1 MAILSKI
8 KLQVEQKLPF
18 ALYVLPNQNTIC
30 GIFQKD
36 DSIHDFK
43 GQSGFVFAS
52 FDASKK
58 NVIPLESSCFMEE
71 EFSFD
76 AAKHKEDLVV
86 FSEYEKNNFENS
98 VEKAIASI
106 QNGDFEKVVLSR
118 KIEIEKKIDLIETF
132 LRLANRYPTAFRS
145 LFYHPQIGCWM
156 GATPEQLIKV
166 ENNHFETVSL
176 AGTHQKIS
184 FKNWSTKEINEQQIV
199 TDYILDSLHK
209 EVLSLKVSEPF
220 TVEAGSLVHLKT
232 TISGEVFSIENTKN
246 TIQNLHPTPAVC
258 GLPKEKALQFIN
270 ENEGY
275 DRKFYAGYLGLWNE
289 DEASANLFVNLRCLE
304 VEGNK
309 INIYVGCGITGES
322 NPEKEFFET
331 EHKSQIMKSIL

>member
-36 DSIHDFK
+36 DSIFDFK

-52 FDASKK
+52 FDDDKK
-58 NVIPLESSCFMEE
+58 FVIPSESSDFLEE

-76 AAKHKEDLVV
+76 AVNQTEDLIV
-86 FSEYEKNNFENS
+86 FSENEKNHFENM
-98 VEKAIASI
+98 VEKAITSI

-132 LRLANRYPTAFRS
+132 FRLINRYPTAFRS
-145 LFYHPQIGCWM
+145 FFYHPHIGCWM

-176 AGTHQKIS
+176 AGTHQKSS
-184 FKNWSTKEINEQQIV
+184 FKNWSAKEIHEQQIV
-199 TDYILDSLHK
+199 TDYILDNLHK

-232 TISGEVFSIENTKN
+232 TISGEVHSIENSKN
-246 TIQNLHPTPAVC
+246 IIQNLHPTPAVC
-258 GLPKEKALQFIN
+258 GFPKEKALQFIN

-289 DEASANLFVNLRCLE
+289 EEASANLFVNLRCLE
-304 VEGNK
+304 VEENK

>member
-18 ALYVLPNQNTIC
+18 VLYVLPNQNKLY
-30 GIFQKD
+30 GLFQKD
-36 DSIHDFK
+36 NTIIDYK
-43 GQSGFVFAS
+43 GQSGFVFVS
-52 FDASKK
+52 FDGTKK
-58 NVIPLESSCFMEE
+58 YVIPFEGSDFLEE

-76 AAKHKEDLVV
+76 TVNQTEDFAS
-86 FSEYEKNNFENS
+86 FSEREKKHFENS
-98 VEKAIASI
+98 VQKAILSI
-106 QNGDFEKVVLSR
+106 HNGDFEKVVLSR
-118 KIEIEKKIDLIETF
+118 KIEIEKKIDLTDAF
-132 LRLANRYPTAFRS
+132 LRLINRYPTAFRS
-145 LFYHPQIGCWM
+145 LFYHPHIGYWM

-176 AGTHQKIS
+176 AGTHQKDN
-184 FKNWSTKEINEQQIV
+184 FENWSAKEKNEQQIV
-199 TDYILDSLHK
+199 TNYILDNLHK
-209 EVLSLKVSEPF
+209 EVISLKVTEPF

-232 TISGEVFSIENTKN
+232 IISGEVFSIENTKN
-246 TIQNLHPTPAVC
+246 ILQNLHPTPAVC
-258 GLPKEKALQFIN
+258 GFPKQKAVQFIN

-289 DEASANLFVNLRCLE
+289 EEASANLFVNLRCIE
-304 VEGNK
+304 VEKNK
-309 INIYVGCGITGES
+309 INIYVGCGITGDS

>member
-1 MAILSKI
+1 MSKI
-8 KLQVEQKLPF
+8 KLQLEQKLPF
-18 ALYVLPNQNTIC
+18 ALYVLPNQKTIC

-36 DSIHDFK
+36 NSIHDFK

-52 FDASKK
+52 FDDYKK
-58 NVIPLESSCFMEE
+58 YVIPFESSDFLEE

-76 AAKHKEDLVV
+76 AVNQTEDLIG
-86 FSEYEKNNFENS
+86 FSENEKNHFENI
-98 VEKAIASI
+98 VQKAITSI

-132 LRLANRYPTAFRS
+132 FRLINRYPTAFRS
-145 LFYHPQIGCWM
+145 FFYHPQIGCWM

-166 ENNHFETVSL
+166 EKNHFETVSL
-176 AGTHQKIS
+176 AGTHQKSS
-184 FKNWSTKEINEQQIV
+184 FENWSAKEINEQQIV

-232 TISGEVFSIENTKN
+232 IISAEVHSLENTKN
-246 TIQNLHPTPAVC
+246 IIQNLHPTPAVC
-258 GLPKEKALQFIN
+258 GFPKEKALQFISEN
-270 ENEGY
+270 ENYE
-275 DRKFYAGYLGLWNE
+275 RKFYAGYLGLWNE
-289 DEASANLFVNLRCLE
+289 EETSANLFVNLRCLE
-304 VEGNK
+304 VEENK

-322 NPEKEFFET
+322 DPEKEFFET

>member
-1 MAILSKI
+1 MAILSKV
-8 KLQVEQKLPF
+8 KMQLEQNLPF
-18 ALYVLPNQNTIC
+18 VLYVFPNQKTIC

-36 DSIHDFK
+36 NSIHDFK

-52 FDASKK
+52 FDDDKK
-58 NVIPLESSCFMEE
+58 YVIPLESSDFIED

-76 AAKHKEDLVV
+76 STDQTEILMNYSENEKKHFED
-86 FSEYEKNNFENS
+86 S
-98 VEKAIASI
+98 VQKAVNSI
-106 QNGDFEKVVLSR
+106 QKGDFEKVVLSR
-118 KIEIEKKIDLIETF
+118 KIEIEKKVDLTEIF
-132 LRLANRYPTAFRS
+132 LRLVNRYPTAFRS

-166 ENNHFETVSL
+166 ENNLFETVSL
-176 AGTHQKIS
+176 AGTYQKSS
-184 FKNWSTKEINEQQIV
+184 FKNWSAKEIHEQQIV
-199 TDYILDSLHK
+199 TDYILDNLHK

-232 TISGEVFSIENTKN
+232 IISGEVHSIENTKN
-246 TIQNLHPTPAVC
+246 IIQNLHPTPAVC
-258 GLPKEKALQFIN
+258 GFPKEKALQFIN

-275 DRKFYAGYLGLWNE
+275 DRKFYTGYLGLWNE
-289 DEASANLFVNLRCLE
+289 EEASANLFVNLRCLE
-304 VEGNK
+304 VEENK

>member
-36 DSIHDFK
+36 YSIFDFK

-52 FDASKK
+52 FDGSKK
-58 NVIPLESSCFMEE
+58 NVIPSESSDFIKEK
-71 EFSFD
+71 FSFD
-76 AAKHKEDLVV
+76 EVIQTEVLMNYSVN
-86 FSEYEKNNFENS
+86 EKKNFED
-98 VEKAIASI
+98 VVQKAITSI
-106 QNGDFEKVVLSR
+106 QNGDFKKVVLSR
-118 KIEIEKKIDLIETF
+118 KIEIEKKMDLVETF
-132 LRLANRYPTAFRS
+132 FTLVNQYPTAFRS

-166 ENNHFETVSL
+166 EHNHFKTVSL
-176 AGTHQKIS
+176 AGTYQKNS
-184 FKNWSTKEINEQQIV
+184 FEKWSAKEINEQQIV
-199 TDYILDSLHK
+199 TDYILNSLHK
-209 EVLSLKVSEPF
+209 EALSLKVSEPF

-232 TISGEVFSIENTKN
+232 TISGEVHSIKNTKN
-246 TIQNLHPTPAVC
+246 IIQNLHPTPAVC
-258 GLPKEKALQFIN
+258 GFPKEKALQFIN
-270 ENEGY
+270 ENEDY

-289 DEASANLFVNLRCLE
+289 EEASANLFVNLRCLE
-304 VEGNK
+304 VEENK

-331 EHKSQIMKSIL
+331 EHKAQIMKSIL

>member
-1 MAILSKI
+1 MAILSKV
-8 KLQVEQKLPF
+8 KMQLEQNLPF
-18 ALYVLPNQNTIC
+18 VLYVFPNQKTIC

-36 DSIHDFK
+36 NSIHDFK

-52 FDASKK
+52 FDDDKK
-58 NVIPLESSCFMEE
+58 YVIPLESSDFIEE

-76 AAKHKEDLVV
+76 STNQDKILMNY
-86 FSEYEKNNFENS
+86 SENEKIHFENI
-98 VEKAIASI
+98 VQKAITCI
-106 QNGDFEKVVLSR
+106 KKGDFEKVVLSR
-118 KIEIEKKIDLIETF
+118 KIEIEKKVDLIETF
-132 LRLANRYPTAFRS
+132 LRLINRYPTAFRS
-145 LFYHPQIGCWM
+145 LFYHPQVGCWM

-176 AGTHQKIS
+176 AGTHQKNS
-184 FKNWSTKEINEQQIV
+184 FENWSAKEIHEQQIV

-232 TISGEVFSIENTKN
+232 IISGEVYSIENTKN
-246 TIQNLHPTPAVC
+246 IIQNLHPTPAVC
-258 GLPKEKALQFIN
+258 GFPKEKALRFISEN
-270 ENEGY
+270 ENYE
-275 DRKFYAGYLGLWNE
+275 RKFYAGYLGLWNAE
-289 DEASANLFVNLRCLE
+289 EASANLFVNLRCLE
-304 VEGNK
+304 VEENK

>member
-8 KLQVEQKLPF
+8 KLQIEKKLPF
-18 ALYVLPNQNTIC
+18 ALYVLPNQKTIC

-36 DSIHDFK
+36 DSIHDFN
-43 GQSGFVFAS
+43 GQSGFLFVS
-52 FDASKK
+52 FDYDKK
-58 NVIPLESSCFMEE
+58 HVIPFESSDFIEE
-71 EFSFD
+71 EFSV
-76 AAKHKEDLVV
+76 ASTNQTEILMNYSENEKKHFEDGVQ
-86 FSEYEKNNFENS
+86 
-98 VEKAIASI
+98 KAVNSI

-118 KIEIEKKIDLIETF
+118 KIEIEKKVDLTETF
-132 LRLANRYPTAFRS
+132 LRLVNRYPTAFRS
-145 LFYHPQIGCWM
+145 LFYNPQIGCWM

-176 AGTHQKIS
+176 AGTHQKSS
-184 FKNWSTKEINEQQIV
+184 FENWSAKEIHEQQIV
-199 TDYILDSLHK
+199 TDYILDNLHK
-209 EVLSLKVSEPF
+209 EVLSVKVSEPF

-232 TISGEVFSIENTKN
+232 IISGEVYSIENTKN
-246 TIQNLHPTPAVC
+246 IIQNLHPTPAVC
-258 GLPKEKALQFIN
+258 GFPKEKALQFIK

-289 DEASANLFVNLRCLE
+289 EEASANLFVNLRCLE
-304 VEGNK
+304 VEESK
-309 INIYVGCGITGES
+309 IIIYVGCGITGDS

>member
-1 MAILSKI
+1 MTILSKI
-8 KLQVEQKLPF
+8 KLQLEQKLPF

-36 DSIHDFK
+36 YSIFDFK
-43 GQSGFVFAS
+43 DQSGFIFAS
-52 FDASKK
+52 FDDNKK
-58 NVIPLESSCFMEE
+58 NVIPLESSYFMEE

-76 AAKHKEDLVV
+76 PVNQIEDLVV
-86 FSEYEKNNFENS
+86 FSQNEKNHFENI
-98 VEKAIASI
+98 VQKAITSI
-106 QNGDFEKVVLSR
+106 QNGNFEKVVLSR

-132 LRLANRYPTAFRS
+132 FRLINRYPTAFRS
-145 LFYHPQIGCWM
+145 LFYHPKIGCWM

-176 AGTHQKIS
+176 AGTHQKNS
-184 FKNWSTKEINEQQIV
+184 FEKWSSKEIHEQQIV

-232 TISGEVFSIENTKN
+232 TISGEVYSIENAKKI
-246 TIQNLHPTPAVC
+246 IQNLHPTPAVC
-258 GLPKEKALQFIN
+258 GFPKERALQFIN

-289 DEASANLFVNLRCLE
+289 EEASANLFVNLRCLE
-304 VEGNK
+304 VEENK